1 MAKYFLFVLRS
12 EGTTFVNRIL
22 HAPNVILRRLP
33 GAKLAISEK
42 HVSHTELTCFFAETI
57 RLMMS
62 LQVDR
67 IKQRQVRW
75 DRQSYT
81 NPNSENYRT
90 LEDEAI
96 YAVSS

>member
-1 MAKYFLFVLRS
+1 
-12 EGTTFVNRIL
+12 
-22 HAPNVILRRLP
+22 
-33 GAKLAISEK
+33 
-42 HVSHTELTCFFAETI
+42 
-57 RLMMS
+57 MMS

-96 YAVSS
+96 YAVSSYFCSC

>member
-1 MAKYFLFVLRS
+1 
-12 EGTTFVNRIL
+12 
-22 HAPNVILRRLP
+22 
-33 GAKLAISEK
+33 
-42 HVSHTELTCFFAETI
+42 
-57 RLMMS
+57 MMS

-96 YAVSS
+96 YAVSSYFSIVNSKAIPSFFTD